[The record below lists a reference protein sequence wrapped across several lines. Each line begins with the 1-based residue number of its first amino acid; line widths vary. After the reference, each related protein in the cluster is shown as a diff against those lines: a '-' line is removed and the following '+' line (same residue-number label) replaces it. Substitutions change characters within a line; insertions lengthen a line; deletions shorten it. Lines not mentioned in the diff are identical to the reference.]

1 MKKAGLCNS
10 ILMYSTL
17 CMGWS
22 QSVFTGSLEFT
33 VVHGGDRIQ
42 QSIWNLWDIYELN
55 KSNYFVC
62 LICTRIHSFNH
73 LHQVWCRGQ
82 KQPYNHKFVKLK
94 LQITFKL
101 KMQCTHSKNKLILLI
116 LLICQKSALCIKP
129 KDKLMCGA
137 SPSWGIL
144 LLKSQ
149 LPPLSRP
156 MYTPIYTALGSS
168 LLFLL
173 ERKGT
178 RQPWFKKKK
187 NPQTK
192 FLLSETHRSVVVEWR
207 VPRPTRSKE
216 RVCKNKEIQTI
227 VALHS

>member
-1 MKKAGLCNS
+1 MVQRSGL
-10 ILMYSTL
+10 
-17 CMGWS
+17 
-22 QSVFTGSLEFT
+22 
-33 VVHGGDRIQ
+33 
-42 QSIWNLWDIYELN
+42 
-55 KSNYFVC
+55 
-62 LICTRIHSFNH
+62 
-73 LHQVWCRGQ
+73 

>member
-1 MKKAGLCNS
+1 M
-10 ILMYSTL
+10 
-17 CMGWS
+17 
-22 QSVFTGSLEFT
+22 
-33 VVHGGDRIQ
+33 
-42 QSIWNLWDIYELN
+42 
-55 KSNYFVC
+55 
-62 LICTRIHSFNH
+62 
-73 LHQVWCRGQ
+73 
-82 KQPYNHKFVKLK
+82 
-94 LQITFKL
+94 
-101 KMQCTHSKNKLILLI
+101 HSKNKLILLI
-116 LLICQKSALCIKP
+116 LLIFQKSALCIKP

-187 NPQTK
+187 PSDKIPPLWNSQECC
-192 FLLSETHRSVVVEWR
+192 SGVEGAKAN
-207 VPRPTRSKE
+207 SF
-216 RVCKNKEIQTI
+216 
-227 VALHS
+227 

>member
-1 MKKAGLCNS
+1 MQRSGL
-10 ILMYSTL
+10 
-17 CMGWS
+17 
-22 QSVFTGSLEFT
+22 
-33 VVHGGDRIQ
+33 
-42 QSIWNLWDIYELN
+42 
-55 KSNYFVC
+55 
-62 LICTRIHSFNH
+62 
-73 LHQVWCRGQ
+73 

-116 LLICQKSALCIKP
+116 LLIFQKSALCIKP

-149 LPPLSRP
+149 LPPLSLTLCILPFTLHLAAACCFCWRGKEQDSP
-156 MYTPIYTALGSS
+156 GL
-168 LLFLL
+168 
-173 ERKGT
+173 R
-178 RQPWFKKKK
+178 KK

-207 VPRPTRSKE
+207 VPKPTRSKE